1 MNSGLSRLGIAL
13 LAAMFAPALLAADL
27 EKLDVAALPGDRV
40 ELKLQFVARREIW
53 RGFAQ

>member
-27 EKLDVAALPGDRV
+27 EKLDVRHCLATGSS
-40 ELKLQFVARREIW
+40 
-53 RGFAQ
+53 

>member
-27 EKLDVAALPGDRV
+27 AACRT
-40 ELKLQFVARREIW
+40 
-53 RGFAQ
+53 